1 MYKAENRSAR
11 TATLPEAHGP
21 RPGPR
26 GIPWLTL
33 SVISAGGV
41 IGALARQGLWA
52 AFPRPAGGFDW
63 TTLGINVAGCALIG
77 VLMVA
82 ISEVWPAHRLAAPFW
97 GVGVL
102 GGFTTF
108 STYIVDVQKSIT
120 SGAPRTGLAY
130 LAATLVTAL
139 PAAYGGMTVTRLITR
154 PRRKDRS

>member
-1 MYKAENRSAR
+1 MYQVENRSAR
-11 TATLPEAHGP
+11 TGAGP
-21 RPGPR
+21 RVRPPR
-26 GIPWLTL
+26 PERRGVPWLTL

-41 IGALARQGLWA
+41 IGALARQGLSA
-52 AFPRPAGGFDW
+52 AFPHPAGGFDW

-82 ISEVWPAHRLAAPFW
+82 VTEVWPTHRLAAPFL

-108 STYIVDVQKSIT
+108 STYIIDIQKSIT
-120 SGAPRTGLAY
+120 SGAAQTGFAY
-130 LAATLVTAL
+130 LAATLATAL
-139 PAAYGGMTVTRLITR
+139 PAAYGGMKLARLATR